1 MGSVRAAQAGGG
13 GGTGGGGGGGSGCR
27 RRWLKKGGGGG
38 EGWERRGS
46 AAQAGAAEL
55 SGHSGTAEDKEERPG
70 TAQPSPEAPGRF
82 LFCCAERQAARV
94 NNSSYTSNPPSRSR
108 KGLGLPRPS
117 YCLETC
123 QELGSQQSHRV
134 PAPRRRLSSPPFPSL
149 GREKRKQPGEAK
161 GLEEDGLP
169 GTADAESGAAP
180 GARRR
185 DVGRTPTVAVA
196 GRIQSLGKVPAL

>member
-1 MGSVRAAQAGGG
+1 MRTAQAGGG
-13 GGTGGGGGGGSGCR
+13 GGGGGDCR
-27 RRWLKKGGGGG
+27 RRWLKKGGGSG

-46 AAQAGAAEL
+46 GALPGAAEL
-55 SGHSGTAEDKEERPG
+55 SGHGGTAKEKEARPG
-70 TAQPSPEAPGRF
+70 APKPSPEARGRF

-94 NNSSYTSNPPSRSR
+94 NNSSHTSDPPSRSR
-108 KGLGLPRPS
+108 KRLGLPRPS

-123 QELGSQQSHRV
+123 QELGSQQSRPV
-134 PAPRRRLSSPPFPSL
+134 PAPRRRLPSPPSPSL
-149 GREKRKQPGEAK
+149 EREKRKQPGEVK

-185 DVGRTPTVAVA
+185 DAGRRTPAVFVA